1 MPLTHFAVDERA
13 HSMDGLLLH
22 ARDGSRPVEA
32 FISRKVM
39 DIWIEPKE
47 PHGRRKSAYRAQY
60 NAIGKLNLKAI
71 GRIVDFKYQGG
82 LDLNRQHPFVDILFA
97 DVAQSGETLYLGDC
111 LTDAV
116 R

>member
-1 MPLTHFAVDERA
+1 MPLTQLVVDEGA
-13 HSMDGLLLH
+13 HTMDGLLLH
-22 ARDGSRPVEA
+22 ARDGSTPVEA
-32 FISRKVM
+32 FISRRVM

-47 PHGRRKSAYRAQY
+47 PRGRRKSAYRAQY

-71 GRIVDFKYQGG
+71 GRVVDSKYRGG

-97 DVAQSGETLYLGDC
+97 DIVKSGETLDLGDC
-111 LTDAV
+111 LTDAM